1 MRRIVGFL
9 FLCFATPG
17 CGGGASSAADDT
29 ANVTSVDL
37 GVFELNFDAIDRF
50 RTCPPVGTLSD
61 PWIPAIHEEGSTSG
75 VAWHEPGVTDR
86 AINETLVPFRSCY
99 RRGLVHDPTQAG
111 HVAVVARVGADGKVA
126 KVETYGACELSR
138 EVLECMTDYA
148 REVKFSPPASG
159 HDSVV
164 IPVSYE
170 PRSGRLL
177 NPATDRTSYA
187 SKAYRFIE
195 AARPG
200 LHACEKSEMAAG
212 RFLDAAGT
220 YRIDIDAKGRVVKED
235 IDPWNGNQQLLAC
248 AAHSLQNTAFPPPP
262 NGRAIVFVRLV
273 FDPRRET
280 R

>member
-1 MRRIVGFL
+1 M
-9 FLCFATPG
+9 
-17 CGGGASSAADDT
+17 DDG

-37 GVFELNFDAIDRF
+37 GVLELNLDTIDRF

-61 PWIPAIHEEGSTSG
+61 PWIPAIHEEGTTAG

-111 HVAVVARVGADGKVA
+111 HVAVVARVGSDGKVSR
-126 KVETYGACELSR
+126 VETYAACELSR
-138 EVLECMTDYA
+138 EVLECMADSA
-148 REVKFSPPASG
+148 HDMKFDPPASG

-170 PRSGRLL
+170 PRGGRLL
-177 NPATDRTSYA
+177 NPASDRSSYA
-187 SKAYRFIE
+187 AQAYRYIE
-195 AARPG
+195 AARPA
-200 LHACEKSEMAAG
+200 LHACEKSEMDAG

-220 YRIDIDAKGRVVKED
+220 YRIDIDAKGHVVKQNV
-235 IDPWNGNQQLLAC
+235 DPWNGNQQLLAC
-248 AAHSLQNTAFPPPP
+248 GARALQNTVFPAPPT
-262 NGRAIVFVRLV
+262 GRAIVFVRLL